1 MGLLYAFEQIRMP
14 VMDAFF
20 SAVTILGEMAPM
32 LLISF
37 IFLWCINKKH
47 GYYLFVVGLFG
58 MIFNNLLKMIFRV
71 PRPWVKDPNFTIVES
86 AREAA
91 TGYSFPSG
99 HTETAVG
106 LFGGIA
112 RFSGSKIIQII
123 CVLLASAVAISRMY
137 LGVHTPADVG
147 VSIVVALIFVFGLY
161 PLVEKGFEKA
171 KNMDILFGAMLLI
184 SIAALAFVVFYPF
197 PADTDP
203 ENLSHGIDNAYKSL
217 GAVAALWASYHFDRK
232 FVNFDPKA
240 AWWAQI
246 LKVAVGMGLVLLI
259 QNGTKAPLLMLFGGN
274 PVASSVRYFLMAFFA
289 GGIWPMVFKY
299 LPRGKRK

>member
-1 MGLLYAFEQIRMP
+1 
-14 VMDAFF
+14 
-20 SAVTILGEMAPM
+20 
-32 LLISF
+32 
-37 IFLWCINKKH
+37 
-47 GYYLFVVGLFG
+47 
-58 MIFNNLLKMIFRV
+58 
-71 PRPWVKDPNFTIVES
+71 
-86 AREAA
+86 
-91 TGYSFPSG
+91 
-99 HTETAVG
+99 
-106 LFGGIA
+106 
-112 RFSGSKIIQII
+112 
-123 CVLLASAVAISRMY
+123 MY